1 MVQGQ
6 KSLISFIN
14 ALNSLFEQGMK
25 PTFLTGDDEKGFCS
39 QEINDFLNSNGIT
52 WQLVERKFDG
62 CVFTI

>member
-14 ALNSLFEQGMK
+14 ALNSLFEQGIK
-25 PTFLTGDDEKGFCS
+25 PTFLAGDDEKGFCS
-39 QEINDFLNSNGIT
+39 QEMIFLNSNGIT

-62 CVFTI
+62 CIFTI